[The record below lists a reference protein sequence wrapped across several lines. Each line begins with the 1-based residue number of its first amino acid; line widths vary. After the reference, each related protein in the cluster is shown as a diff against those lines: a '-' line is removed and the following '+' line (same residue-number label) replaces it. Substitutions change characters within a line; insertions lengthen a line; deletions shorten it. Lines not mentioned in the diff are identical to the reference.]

1 MSSDGWILYYS
12 PEGFPYYY
20 NEITGESQWAENEQ
34 EMSEVEDHSVQ
45 YDVKYDTLNEEY
57 AIPQSNSDLSDGDDG
72 NASVSESESGDEDDT
87 SESTEVSTSATEESD
102 GFNKEFEAYLLTPEG
117 QRELEVEHSY
127 ISFVRY

>member
-117 QRELEVEHSY
+117 QRELEVELSY

>member
-127 ISFVRY
+127 NSFVRY

>member
-34 EMSEVEDHSVQ
+34 EMSEVEDHSVK

-57 AIPQSNSDLSDGDDG
+57 AIPQPNSDLSDDDDG
-72 NASVSESESGDEDDT
+72 NASESVDEDEDNS

-117 QRELEVEHSY
+117 QRELEVELSY

>member
-57 AIPQSNSDLSDGDDG
+57 AIPQPNSDLSDDDDG
-72 NASVSESESGDEDDT
+72 NASVSESGDEDDT

>member
-57 AIPQSNSDLSDGDDG
+57 AIPQPNSDLSDDDDG
-72 NASVSESESGDEDDT
+72 NASVSESGDEDDT
-87 SESTEVSTSATEESD
+87 SESTEVSTSATEEPD